1 MLHEECSI
9 GQKILKTFSGDYDP
23 QSKYIYIYIN
33 PEQLSDTVLR
43 TIGARMLFLAL

>member
-23 QSKYIYIYIN
+23 QSNYIYIN
-33 PEQLSDTVLR
+33 PEQLSDAVLR